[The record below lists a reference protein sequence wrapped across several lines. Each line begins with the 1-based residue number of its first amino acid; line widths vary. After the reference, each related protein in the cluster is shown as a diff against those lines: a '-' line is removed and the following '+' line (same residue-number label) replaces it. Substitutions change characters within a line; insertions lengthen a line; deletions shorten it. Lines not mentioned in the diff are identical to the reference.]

1 MFLYTYLNEDR
12 NDVYSGKPAMS
23 SDTSLLFNPW
33 PVDIDFS
40 ILLAGNWRFS
50 LEMSLKT
57 KKCIAFTG
65 FFNELECEI
74 ADLNILNS
82 QKGELFFSDDT
93 IEFISGSGCHYER
106 FINKCY
112 VDIEKNI
119 IYIGKKNAL
128 GSIIEFANNTFAV
141 INESYLEGIFVKVS
155 NNLKIFLK
163 TCKNKNI
170 VKFNRITNE

>member
-23 SDTSLLFNPW
+23 SDTSLLFDPW

-82 QKGELFFSDDT
+82 QKGELFFLMT
-93 IEFISGSGCHYER
+93 QL
-106 FINKCY
+106 N
-112 VDIEKNI
+112 
-119 IYIGKKNAL
+119 
-128 GSIIEFANNTFAV
+128 
-141 INESYLEGIFVKVS
+141 SYLEVDVIM
-155 NNLKIFLK
+155 NDL
-163 TCKNKNI
+163 
-170 VKFNRITNE
+170 